1 MNLNNQ
7 IIILT
12 GGAGFLGSF
21 FSDLICSYGGTP
33 IIVDKNEIKSKN
45 LSKKLSKKYNKTVPY
60 YNIDITKED
69 DVINVKKDVLK
80 NFKKIDSLV
89 NNAALNPT
97 ADSLSLKDF
106 TLENYS
112 MDYFQSELD
121 VGLKGALI
129 CTKIFGQYFSTV
141 KKGNI
146 VNISSDLGLIAP
158 NQSIYNSG
166 KNKTNVKPVS
176 YSIIKSGLIGLTK
189 YTSTYWSD
197 KNIRCNAIA
206 PGGVLNNQNKEFI
219 NKVSKLI
226 PLGRLADKI
235 EVGNMLIFLLSN
247 LSSYIN
253 GTTIS
258 VDGGRTAW

>member
-112 MDYFQSELD
+112 MDYFQSEFD

-146 VNISSDLGLIAP
+146 VNIGSTNSSFISDQPIVYTVFKSALVHLTSWQAVYYGHMNIKSNLISP
-158 NQSIYNSG
+158 CLISSKKESKKEKKINSKSIPL
-166 KNKTNVKPVS
+166 KKKTNIS
-176 YSIIKSGLIGLTK
+176 EIS
-189 YTSTYWSD
+189 
-197 KNIRCNAIA
+197 
-206 PGGVLNNQNKEFI
+206 
-219 NKVSKLI
+219 
-226 PLGRLADKI
+226 
-235 EVGNMLIFLLSN
+235 LSF
-247 LSSYIN
+247 S
-253 GTTIS
+253 
-258 VDGGRTAW
+258 